1 MSNQASNRETSKMM
15 KNLAE
20 DEQRAIAMALSTNVL
35 FNEVRQRLQFCEA
48 QNEQLKRIARMERT
62 YEAVEKVDSQGTRTV
77 ESESSEL
84 DGLGES

>member
-62 YEAVEKVDSQGTRTV
+62 YEAVEKVDSQGTGTV